1 MSYLRVM
8 VRPARSARVICAGST
23 WLSPPEKFQT
33 TQPATRNFSM
43 DSTVTSLWTTMSQST
58 PVAYVQQ
65 GLVNIHDFTGL
76 PWWASVIL
84 STVLMR
90 SLVTLPLAIYQNK
103 IVARLEKIS
112 LEMPEIVKGLKL
124 ETAYAIKKYNWTEQE
139 ARITYNRSL
148 KKQWDKL
155 VIRENCHPAKTMIV
169 LWGQI
174 PLWVMMSVSFRNMV
188 HMLPDPGSI
197 EAQITFTEL
206 TLGGFGWIPNL
217 TEVDHSLILPVAMG
231 VINLAI
237 IEIQNAARTR
247 ESSKLQRI
255 FTNVF
260 RGLSVLMVPVAATVP
275 SCLSLYWVTSSAYGL
290 CQNLMLMSPRVKRL
304 VGVPEVPSELANP
317 YQHVR
322 EKFAQRGSALLSKVG
337 LSSK

>member
-1 MSYLRVM
+1 M
-8 VRPARSARVICAGST
+8 RPARSARVIYAGT
-23 WLSPPEKFQT
+23 AWQNPIEKHRV
-33 TQPATRNFSM
+33 QPQARNFSM
-43 DSTVTSLWTTMSQST
+43 DSTVTSLWTSISQST

-65 GLVNIHDFTGL
+65 GLINIHDLTGL

-112 LEMPEIVKGLKL
+112 LEMPDIVKELKQ
-124 ETAYAIKKYNWTEQE
+124 ETAYAMKKFNWTERE

-155 VIRENCHPAKTMIV
+155 IIRENCHPAKTMIV

-174 PLWVMMSVSFRNMV
+174 PLWIMMSVSFRNMV

-231 VINLAI
+231 LINLTI

-247 ESSKLQRI
+247 DPSKLQRI

-260 RGLSVLMVPVAATVP
+260 RGLSILMVPVAATVP

-290 CQNLMLMSPRVKRL
+290 CQNLILMSPRVKRL
-304 VGVPEVPSELANP
+304 VGVPHVPSELANP
-317 YQHVR
+317 YLHVR
-322 EKFAQRGSALLSKVG
+322 QKFAQKGQAMLSKVG
-337 LSSK
+337 LASK

>member
-1 MSYLRVM
+1 
-8 VRPARSARVICAGST
+8 
-23 WLSPPEKFQT
+23 
-33 TQPATRNFSM
+33 M
-43 DSTVTSLWTTMSQST
+43 DSTVTSLWTSMSQST

-174 PLWVMMSVSFRNMV
+174 PLWVMMSVSFRNM
-188 HMLPDPGSI
+188 L
-197 EAQITFTEL
+197 
-206 TLGGFGWIPNL
+206 
-217 TEVDHSLILPVAMG
+217 
-231 VINLAI
+231 INLAI

-304 VGVPEVPSELANP
+304 VGVPQVPSELANP